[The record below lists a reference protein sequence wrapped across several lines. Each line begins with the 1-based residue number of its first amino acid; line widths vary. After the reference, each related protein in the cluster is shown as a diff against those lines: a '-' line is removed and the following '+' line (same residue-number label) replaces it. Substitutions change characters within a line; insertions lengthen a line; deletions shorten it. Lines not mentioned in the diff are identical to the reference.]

1 MMGISLEYP
10 LRRKSR
16 KVGALFGG
24 MGSKIAIGVT
34 RGGGGAR

>member
-1 MMGISLEYP
+1 MGISLEYP
-10 LRRKSR
+10 LRRKFW

-24 MGSKIAIGVT
+24 MGSEIAIGVK